1 MTGKPAPV
9 SRLGRK
15 LDIVSLIVLAF
26 GATLF
31 AMAFVGMAAI
41 RDERARETQ
50 HVAGQGEVWAAY
62 NRYMRLQRLSMMGI
76 GMGAAGIAIALS
88 AAWHNRRFRNH
99 VQEHQDAREL

>member
-1 MTGKPAPV
+1 VKQRPV

-15 LDIVSLIVLAF
+15 LDIVSLIFLAC
-26 GATLF
+26 GAALF
-31 AMAFVGMAAI
+31 AAAFVGMAAI

-50 HVAGQGEVWAAY
+50 HMAGQGEVWAAY
-62 NRYMRLQRLSMMGI
+62 NRYVRLQRLSWLGM

-88 AAWHNRRFRNH
+88 AAVHNRRFRNH